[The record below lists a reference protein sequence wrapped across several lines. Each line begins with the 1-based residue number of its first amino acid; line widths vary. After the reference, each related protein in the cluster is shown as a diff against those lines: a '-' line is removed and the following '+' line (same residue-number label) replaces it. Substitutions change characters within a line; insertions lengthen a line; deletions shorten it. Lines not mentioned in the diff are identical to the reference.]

1 MLDAKPGE
9 RFVVLAIGGP
19 NIDVQLVA
27 KGLAARLDFERANSI
42 AELVVLGMIGLA
54 FYRLECLAGGGQGD
68 APIVELLFAGSNISG
83 GGDAH
88 GLLTGTLGDGLSP
101 LE

>member
-1 MLDAKPGE
+1 MLDAQPGE
-9 RFVVLAIGGP
+9 RFVVLPIGGP
-19 NIDVQLVA
+19 NINVQLVA
-27 KGLAARLDFERANSI
+27 KGLAARLDFERANGI

-54 FYRLECLAGGGQGD
+54 FYRLECLAGGGPGD
-68 APIVELLFAGSNISG
+68 APIVELLFPGSDISG

-88 GLLTGTLGDGLSP
+88 GLPTDTLGNGLSL